1 MKYKILKIATIL
13 TMLFVCLSN
22 SALCDTIITQTSE
35 SNGRIKTVGG
45 GFIVISNGGSNLT
58 YQREVNNEYFGDVV
72 YYKKNILSRQLQELA
87 GRVESLD
94 RYNAI
99 IYTPVG
105 KIEIQRYKIKNII
118 IKVPSKGY

>member
-22 SALCDTIITQTSE
+22 CALCDTIITQTSE